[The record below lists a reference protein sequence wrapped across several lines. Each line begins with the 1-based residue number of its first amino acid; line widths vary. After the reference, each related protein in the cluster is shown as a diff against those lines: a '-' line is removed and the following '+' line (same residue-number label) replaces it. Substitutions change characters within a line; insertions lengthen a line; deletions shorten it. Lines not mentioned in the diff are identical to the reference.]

1 MNHSITQGLF
11 YKMFKILLSK
21 LLVITSI
28 VLVFKE
34 INSQVLI
41 FDLSE
46 RNIKISKDDFNADFT
61 IFGYTNSTSSL
72 VLKIKGPSQ
81 KVILQK
87 KNKIF
92 GMWSW
97 SKTGEFIY
105 PGLFHYY
112 TNKDDDEIDFEVKK
126 DLFDNVKLIG
136 KDDDNLKK
144 DLIEKKMSLDLF
156 RIKNNS
162 FQTINKKIPNFFKI
176 PVKLP
181 KNSPEGIYTVSLNI
195 MDSINNF
202 ESKKIEI
209 KVSKPGLSSFIFK
222 FAHKFSFIYG
232 LFSAIIAIGLG
243 LSAGFVF
250 RKYL

>member
-34 INSQVLI
+34 IKSQVLI

-232 LFSAIIAIGLG
+232 LFSAMIAIGLG

>member
-28 VLVFKE
+28 VLVFSE
-34 INSQVLI
+34 IKSQVLI

-46 RNIKISKDDFNADFT
+46 RNIKISKDDLNADFT

-72 VLKIKGPSQ
+72 VLKIKGPGQ

-232 LFSAIIAIGLG
+232 LFSAMIAIGLG

>member
-28 VLVFKE
+28 VLVFNE
-34 INSQVLI
+34 IKSQVLI

-232 LFSAIIAIGLG
+232 LFSAMIAIGLG

>member
-1 MNHSITQGLF
+1 MVRTFKTIIFIFLIL
-11 YKMFKILLSK
+11 MFKGLS
-21 LLVITSI
+21 S
-28 VLVFKE
+28 E
-34 INSQVLI
+34 SLI

-46 RNIKISKDDFNADFT
+46 REIEISKKNKNPDFT
-61 IFGYTNSTSSL
+61 IFGFTNSESSL

-87 KNKIF
+87 KNKVV

-97 SKTGEFIY
+97 NKTGEFIY

-112 TNKDDDEIDFEVKK
+112 TNKNDDEIDFEVKK

-144 DLIEKKMSLDLF
+144 DLIEKKMSLGLF
-156 RIKNNS
+156 LIKNNS
-162 FQTINKKIPNFFKI
+162 FETINKKIPNFFKI
-176 PVKLP
+176 PVFLP
-181 KNSPEGIYTVSLNI
+181 KNSPEGEYTVSLSI
-195 MDSINNF
+195 IDSINNF
-202 ESKKIEI
+202 ESKKIKI
-209 KVSKPGLSSFIFK
+209 NVLKKGISSFVFN

-243 LSAGFVF
+243 LTAGFIF
-250 RKYL
+250 RRFL

>member
-46 RNIKISKDDFNADFT
+46 RNIKISKDDLNADFT

-181 KNSPEGIYTVSLNI
+181 KNSPEGLYTVSLNI

-232 LFSAIIAIGLG
+232 LFSAMIAIGLG

>member
-1 MNHSITQGLF
+1 MLKKKIGHMLIVIFLF
-11 YKMFKILLSK
+11 FFKD
-21 LLVITSI
+21 VHT
-28 VLVFKE
+28 E
-34 INSQVLI
+34 TLI

-46 RNIKISKDDFNADFT
+46 RNIEISKNSSEPDFT
-61 IFGYTNSTSSL
+61 IFGFTDSNSSL
-72 VLKIKGPSQ
+72 VLKIKGPDQ

-87 KNKIF
+87 KKKIF

-136 KDDDNLKK
+136 EDNDNLKR
-144 DLIEKKMSLDLF
+144 DLIKKKMSLGLF
-156 RIKNNS
+156 LIKNNS
-162 FQTINKKIPNFFKI
+162 FEVVNKKLPNFFKI

-181 KNSPEGIYTVSLNI
+181 KNAPEGNYTVSLNI
-195 MDSINNF
+195 IDSINNF
-202 ESKKIEI
+202 ESKKVKIQVY
-209 KVSKPGLSSFIFK
+209 KLGLSSFIFK
-222 FAHKFSFIYG
+222 FAHNFSFIYG
-232 LFSAIIAIGLG
+232 LFSAIIAISLG
-243 LSAGFVF
+243 LSAGLIF

>member
-1 MNHSITQGLF
+1 M
-11 YKMFKILLSK
+11 
-21 LLVITSI
+21 
-28 VLVFKE
+28 
-34 INSQVLI
+34 I

-46 RNIKISKDDFNADFT
+46 DFIKIAKNDKTPDFT
-61 IFGYTNSTSSL
+61 IFGFTDSKSSL
-72 VLKIKGPSQ
+72 VLKIKGPDQ

-87 KNKIF
+87 KNKIV

-112 TNKDDDEIDFEVKK
+112 TNKNDDEIDFEIKK

-144 DLIEKKMSLDLF
+144 DLIEKKMSLGLF
-156 RIKNNS
+156 TIKNNS
-162 FQTINKKIPNFFKI
+162 FEIINRKMPSFFKI
-176 PVKLP
+176 PIKLP

-202 ESKKIEI
+202 ESKKIQI
-209 KVSKPGLSSFIFK
+209 KVIKPGLSSFIFK
-222 FAHKFSFIYG
+222 FAHRFSFIYG
-232 LFSAIIAIGLG
+232 LFSAIIAITLG
-243 LSAGFVF
+243 LSAGLIF
-250 RKYL
+250 RKFL

>member
-46 RNIKISKDDFNADFT
+46 RNIKISKDDLNADFT

-144 DLIEKKMSLDLF
+144 DLIEKKNVTGF
-156 RIKNNS
+156 VP
-162 FQTINKKIPNFFKI
+162 NKK
-176 PVKLP
+176 
-181 KNSPEGIYTVSLNI
+181 
-195 MDSINNF
+195 
-202 ESKKIEI
+202 
-209 KVSKPGLSSFIFK
+209 
-222 FAHKFSFIYG
+222 
-232 LFSAIIAIGLG
+232 
-243 LSAGFVF
+243 
-250 RKYL
+250 

>member
-34 INSQVLI
+34 IKSQVLI

-46 RNIKISKDDFNADFT
+46 RNIKISKDDLNADFT

-181 KNSPEGIYTVSLNI
+181 KNSPEGLYTVSLNI

-232 LFSAIIAIGLG
+232 LFSAMIAIGLG

>member
-1 MNHSITQGLF
+1 MDRKLTLF
-11 YKMFKILLSK
+11 IIFSFFYLIVGRPNAEILL
-21 LLVITSI
+21 
-28 VLVFKE
+28 
-34 INSQVLI
+34 

-46 RNIKISKDDFNADFT
+46 KDIEISKNKSNPDFT
-61 IFGYTNSTSSL
+61 IFGFTNSKSSL

-81 KVILQK
+81 KVLLQK
-87 KNKIF
+87 KKKIL

-156 RIKNNS
+156 LIKNNS
-162 FQTINKKIPNFFKI
+162 FNVINKKMPSFFKI

-181 KNSPEGIYTVSLNI
+181 SNAPEGEYTVSLNI
-195 MDSINNF
+195 IDSINNF
-202 ESKKIEI
+202 ESKKISI
-209 KVSKPGLSSFIFK
+209 NVVKPGLSSFVFK
-222 FAHKFSFIYG
+222 LAHKFSFIYG
-232 LFSAIIAIGLG
+232 LFSVIIAIGLG
-243 LSAGFVF
+243 LTAGFIF
-250 RKYL
+250 KKYL

>member
-1 MNHSITQGLF
+1 
-11 YKMFKILLSK
+11 MFKILLSK

-232 LFSAIIAIGLG
+232 LFSAMIAIGLG